1 MLIVSQEPDFYTSS
15 VYEGDSTNIV
25 PLIPTPTETFSASYL
40 DSDSVTPFT
49 PDPQFSQ
56 QSFTSVTGSDLIQP
70 SSVPLSLTRVRPNRL
85 IEYVLYTDINKGVF
99 VEWWLQ
105 TTVGK
110 RLEGKTFN
118 WDRTR
123 HSSEV
128 WKHFDQIACTGDG
141 LPKVNCRQC
150 GKILNHPGH
159 TKAGTNSMGRHWR
172 GEKCRRA
179 AKQTKQPDIRQ
190 LIRIVVGKLRHILRL
205 ATIPSILYFSLE
217 FRSIAIQTSTHSS
230 Q

>member
-1 MLIVSQEPDFYTSS
+1 MSQQSDFYTSS
-15 VYEGDSTNIV
+15 VYEGNPTTLIT
-25 PLIPTPTETFSASYL
+25 PIPTLTEALSASYL
-40 DSDSVTPFT
+40 NSDGLTPFT

-56 QSFTSVTGSDLIQP
+56 QSFTSAPSSDLIQP

-85 IEYVLYTDINKGVF
+85 TEYVLYTDMDKDIF
-99 VEWWLQ
+99 VKWWLQ
-105 TTVGK
+105 TTMGK
-110 RLEGKTFN
+110 RPEGKTFN

-128 WKHFDQIACTGDG
+128 WKHFDQIACTSDG
-141 LPKVNCRQC
+141 LPKVKCRQC
-150 GKILNHPGH
+150 GKILDHPGH

-190 LIRIVVGKLRHILRL
+190 LIQDEVRHSLL
-205 ATIPSILYFSLE
+205 LLYLML
-217 FRSIAIQTSTHSS
+217 IIQ
-230 Q
+230 